1 MSMVCKCD
9 PDTWDLELLKVS
21 PICNAYEETD
31 AGIDI
36 CCVCSHDKQCH
47 EVKEPKD
54 VKNE

>member
-31 AGIDI
+31 ADIDI